1 MWLPDI
7 TERRGP
13 RYLAISDALADDIR
27 DGTIQAGDRLPTHR
41 DLAYHLGVTVGT
53 VSRAYAEA
61 ERRGL
66 TYGEVGRG
74 TFASGRSGG
83 DAGWRSIYAS
93 SDTAFFK
100 KEPGESNT
108 VDFGLNM
115 PAAGERAAVLSETL
129 TDLARSPYL
138 DDFLAYQ
145 TEGGMEPHRAA
156 IANWLAQYGLTDN
169 PDQIVISNGA
179 QHALTIVLMA
189 MTNPGDLVATESYTY
204 PAIHGLTQQL
214 GLKITGLEMDEFG
227 IVPAAFEQLCHSRP
241 PKILYVLPT
250 LQNPTTAIMPDERR
264 QEIAAIAQHYNVLI
278 MDDDVYGYLVPDAP
292 PPISVYAPKN
302 SFFISSASKFLAPGL
317 RVGFIHSPLQ
327 YTDQIRTTLQLTSWM
342 APPLMCEVERRWL
355 EDGTADRFIVWHR
368 EEAIARQ
375 KIAQKALAGADFK
388 THPSSYHL
396 WLKMPEH
403 WRAENFVDRVAEEG
417 VTVLPSSSFAIG
429 NAGTDEAVRV
439 CLGSPN
445 SREKVETG
453 LTILAGA
460 LGETQRSPAVFI

>member
-1 MWLPDI
+1 MTIWLPDI
-7 TERRGP
+7 TDRRGP
-13 RYLAISDALADDIR
+13 KYLAISDALADDIR
-27 DGTIQAGDRLPTHR
+27 EGNIQSGDRLPTHR

-74 TFASGRSGG
+74 TFAKAN
-83 DAGWRSIYAS
+83 DEWRGIYANN
-93 SDTAFFK
+93 DTAFFK
-100 KEPGESNT
+100 KEPSESNT

-129 TDLARSPYL
+129 TELARSPYL
-138 DDFLAYQ
+138 DDFLSYQ
-145 TEGGMEPHRAA
+145 TEGGMAPHRAA
-156 IANWLAQYGLTDN
+156 IAKWLAQYHLADN
-169 PDQIVISNGA
+169 PAQIVISNGA

-189 MTNPGDLVATESYTY
+189 MTNPGDLVATEAYTY

-214 GLKITGLEMDEFG
+214 GLKITGLEMDDLG
-227 IVPAAFEQLCHSRP
+227 IVPAAFERLCQTRP
-241 PKILYVLPT
+241 PKILYCLPT
-250 LQNPTTAIMPDERR
+250 LQNPTTAVMPDERR
-264 QEIAAIAQHYNVLI
+264 QEIAAIALHYNVLI

-292 PPISVYAPKN
+292 QPISVYAPKN

-317 RVGFIHSPLQ
+317 RVGFIHCPLQ
-327 YTDQIRTTLQLTSWM
+327 YVDQIRTCLQLTSWM

-355 EDGTADRFIVWHR
+355 EDGTADRLIDWHR
-368 EEAIARQ
+368 QEAKARQ
-375 KIAQKALAGADFK
+375 KIAKKALAGADFK

-403 WRAENFVDRVAEEG
+403 WRAENFVARVAEEG

-429 NAGTDEAVRV
+429 NTGTEEAVRV
-439 CLGSPN
+439 CLGSP
-445 SREKVETG
+445 SSKEKVEAG
-453 LTILAGA
+453 LTILARA
-460 LGETQRSPAVFI
+460 LEETQKTPGVFI